1 MRIILHAGFHK
12 TGTTSVQQFLRA
24 NRAPLR
30 RHLRLFTRLGQEP
43 LCDAARAF
51 SIRRDPLDRAV
62 LAAEWGR
69 FLAALDP
76 DDPRPVLMS
85 SEDLAGHMPG
95 RHGLMHYDAATM
107 ILADLA
113 AMLPADAALTVAF
126 SLRGMTA
133 WRRSCW
139 AQHVR
144 ATRHAGDLDA
154 YMTPVTDLAGDAQ
167 AVAVAVAVAVADRAQ
182 VVTWALE
189 DQATARFGPATP
201 LLALVALPDRVLARL
216 TPPALANPTLPDA
229 ALAELLALNRSA
241 LDRAALAAAKR
252 AVIDAARAAR

>member
-43 LCDAARAF
+43 LCDAVRAF
-51 SIRRDPLDRAV
+51 SIQHDPVDRAV

-95 RHGLMHYDAATM
+95 RHGLTHYDAAAT

-113 AMLPADAALTVAF
+113 AMLPADATLTVAF
-126 SLRGMTA
+126 SLRDMPA

-154 YMTPVTDLAGDAQ
+154 YMTPVTDLAGDAR
-167 AVAVAVAVAVADRAQ
+167 AVAIALAGHAQ

-189 DQATARFGPATP
+189 DQATARFGPVTP

-216 TPPALANPTLPDA
+216 KPPVLANPTLPDA

-252 AVIDAARAAR
+252 VVIDAARAAR